1 VRRASFG
8 ILRPYLTGRRDGA
21 VPDSATRC
29 RSWLTVARPCWT
41 LTSFL
46 APSRRGD
53 AIRAPRSPSTRPCN
67 RVKHG
72 RGTINFHLHV
82 DVLRVTLDA
91 TISSCHLCR
100 NPWTTVR
107 AQRIKRLRAAHEA
120 FGGTG
125 PRRRWVTDE
134 LNHALILRLASEFQG
149 FARDLHD
156 ECGLF
161 IARCLAPGNQQLQ
174 DSLRIPYTLH
184 RKMNQGNA
192 DPGTLGND
200 FGLFDMVLWADLQ
213 ARYPT
218 HAGA

>member
-1 VRRASFG
+1 M
-8 ILRPYLTGRRDGA
+8 
-21 VPDSATRC
+21 
-29 RSWLTVARPCWT
+29 
-41 LTSFL
+41 
-46 APSRRGD
+46 PSV
-53 AIRAPRSPSTRPCN
+53 SLNT
-67 RVKHG
+67 
-72 RGTINFHLHV
+72 
-82 DVLRVTLDA
+82 
-91 TISSCHLCR
+91 
-100 NPWTTVR
+100 WTTVR

-125 PRRRWVTDE
+125 PGRRWVTDE

-200 FGLFDMVLWADLQ
+200 FGLFGMVLWADLQ

-218 HAGA
+218 HAGAWNQKLLALNMARNGIAHDDGTKIARVQANGWPLTLRSVDRWKSSLDGLARGIDRAVGGHLKLMYGTTPWQETT

>member
-1 VRRASFG
+1 M
-8 ILRPYLTGRRDGA
+8 
-21 VPDSATRC
+21 
-29 RSWLTVARPCWT
+29 
-41 LTSFL
+41 
-46 APSRRGD
+46 PSV
-53 AIRAPRSPSTRPCN
+53 SLNT
-67 RVKHG
+67 
-72 RGTINFHLHV
+72 
-82 DVLRVTLDA
+82 
-91 TISSCHLCR
+91 
-100 NPWTTVR
+100 WTTVR

-125 PRRRWVTDE
+125 PGRRWVTDE

-174 DSLRIPYTLH
+174 DSLRIPYTLY

-200 FGLFDMVLWADLQ
+200 FGLFGMVLWADLQ

-218 HAGA
+218 HAGAWNQKLLALNMARNGIAHDDGTKIARVQANGWPLTLRSVDRWKSSLDGLARGIDRAVGGHLKLMYGTTPWQETT

>member
-1 VRRASFG
+1 M
-8 ILRPYLTGRRDGA
+8 
-21 VPDSATRC
+21 
-29 RSWLTVARPCWT
+29 
-41 LTSFL
+41 
-46 APSRRGD
+46 PSV
-53 AIRAPRSPSTRPCN
+53 SLNT
-67 RVKHG
+67 
-72 RGTINFHLHV
+72 
-82 DVLRVTLDA
+82 
-91 TISSCHLCR
+91 
-100 NPWTTVR
+100 WTTVR

-125 PRRRWVTDE
+125 PGRRWVTDE

-200 FGLFDMVLWADLQ
+200 FGFFGMVLWADLQ

-218 HAGA
+218 HAGAWNQKLLALNMARNGIAHDDGTKIARVQANGWPLTLRSVDRWKSSLDGLARGIDRAVGGHLKLMYGTTPWQEAT